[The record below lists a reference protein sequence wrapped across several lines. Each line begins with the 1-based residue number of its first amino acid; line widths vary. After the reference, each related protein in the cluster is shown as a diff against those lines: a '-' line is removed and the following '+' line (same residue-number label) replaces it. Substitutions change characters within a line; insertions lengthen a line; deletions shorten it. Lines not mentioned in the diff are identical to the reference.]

1 MIDLGLFRNVLVSE
15 WTKLRSVRSTYW
27 CVLVSIIVGVGL
39 GAAISAGSA
48 AGYSQESLHDQ
59 LLFDPAAISLAGLFF
74 SQLALGVFAI
84 MTVSAEY
91 STGMIRSTVAAV
103 PQRGYLLAAKATMV
117 ALVSFVTSIAVAFT
131 AFPIGQAILNRH
143 HLGVSLGAP
152 HVARAV
158 LGGGLYIG
166 ALSLMALGLAT
177 IIRHTAG
184 AITALVAV
192 VFIIPIV
199 TQLLPDSLQHDF
211 ARYLPANA
219 GSAITNVVQTSD
231 SLGPW
236 SGYAVFLA
244 WTALVIAIGYY
255 MLRTRDV

>member
-1 MIDLGLFRNVLVSE
+1 MIDFGLFRDVLLSE

-48 AGYSQESLHDQ
+48 AGYSQESLHDR

-91 STGMIRSTVAAV
+91 STGMIRTTVTAV
-103 PQRGYLLAAKATMV
+103 PQRGYILAAKATMV
-117 ALVSFVTSIAVAFT
+117 AIVSFVTSIAVAFT
-131 AFPIGQAILNRH
+131 AFPIGQAILNRD
-143 HLGVSLGAP
+143 HLGVSLGDP

-166 ALSLMALGLAT
+166 ALSMMALGLAA

-236 SGYAVFLA
+236 TGYAVFLG
-244 WTALVIAIGYY
+244 WVALVIGIGWY

>member
-1 MIDLGLFRNVLVSE
+1 MIDLTLFKNVLLSE

-27 CVLVSIIVGVGL
+27 SVLLSIVLGIGL

-48 AGYSQESLHDQ
+48 SSYSEMSLHDR

-84 MTVSAEY
+84 MTVSSEY
-91 STGMIRSTVAAV
+91 STGMIRTTVTAV
-103 PQRGYLLAAKATMV
+103 PRRGYVLAAKATLV
-117 ALVSFVTSIAVAFT
+117 AAVSIITSIGVAFA
-131 AFPIGQAILNRH
+131 AFLIGQAIFARH
-143 HLGVSLGAP
+143 HLGVSLSDPG
-152 HVARAV
+152 VARAV

-166 ALSLMALGLAT
+166 GLSLLALGLAT

-184 AITALVAV
+184 AITALVAL

-199 TQLLPDSLQHDF
+199 TQLLPDSLQRNF
-211 ARYLPANA
+211 SRYLPANA
-219 GSAITNVVQTSD
+219 GGAITSVVQTSN

-236 SGYAVFLA
+236 TGYAVFLA
-244 WTALVIAIGYY
+244 WAALTLGTGWYL
-255 MLRTRDV
+255 LRSRDV